1 MVLEDLQTFI
11 AVAHTRS
18 FSKAAQ
24 RLRVAQS
31 SLSKRVQRL
40 ETDLGVA
47 LFLRHGR
54 GVSLTES
61 GTILLARAD
70 KLVREVQDIESDVRS
85 ATSEPVG
92 PVRIAMPPV
101 TAPVLAPLVFQD
113 CRTHYPRISPH
124 LRENTSDNI
133 HEWLLSGDIDLALL
147 YNPEDS
153 ADFVVHPLLSEPLY
167 LIAPAFDKTTG
178 QPIAYPAS
186 YGIDD
191 LARLPLI
198 LPRSPHSIRILVER
212 LCAGN
217 GIQPDVRG
225 ESDSIR
231 TTKGIV
237 EIGLG
242 CTIFSK
248 GALAEEIAQ
257 GRLRAIPF
265 KSPLLSWTLC
275 LVHPRR
281 DNLSLA
287 IMAVKRIITVQVGT
301 LLKRGFWPDARDL
314 SA

>member
-11 AVAHTRS
+11 AVARTRS

-24 RLRVAQS
+24 RLRIAQS

-61 GTILLARAD
+61 GTILLARAE
-70 KLVREVQDIESDVRS
+70 KLVREIHDVESDVRS
-85 ATSEPVG
+85 GTSEPVG

-101 TAPVLAPLVFQD
+101 TAPVLAPLLFQE
-113 CRTHYPRISPH
+113 CKAHYPRISAH
-124 LRENTSDNI
+124 LRETTSDNI
-133 HEWLLSGDIDLALL
+133 HEWLLSGEIDLALL

-153 ADFVVHPLLSEPLY
+153 ADFVVHPLLSEPLF
-167 LIAPAFDKTTG
+167 LIAPAIDKASG
-178 QPIAYPAS
+178 QSIDYPDQYS
-186 YGIDD
+186 IDD

-217 GIQPDVRG
+217 GIQPDVRS
-225 ESDSIR
+225 EIDSIR

-248 GALAEEIAQ
+248 GPLADEIAQ

-265 KSPLLSWTLC
+265 KSPLMSWTLC

-281 DNLSLA
+281 DHLSLA
-287 IMAVKRIITVQVGT
+287 VMAVRRIITQQVRL
-301 LLKRGFWPDARDL
+301 LLKRGFWPGGRDL

>member
-11 AVAHTRS
+11 AVARTSS
-18 FSKAAQ
+18 FAKAAQ
-24 RLRVAQS
+24 RLRIAQS

-40 ETDLGVA
+40 EADLGVA

-61 GTILLARAD
+61 GTILLDRAE
-70 KLVREVQDIESDVRS
+70 KLVREIQDIESDVRS

-101 TAPVLAPLVFQD
+101 TAPVLAPLVFQE
-113 CRTHYPRISPH
+113 CRTLYPRIAVH
-124 LRENTSDNI
+124 LRETTSDNI
-133 HEWLLSGDIDLALL
+133 HEWMLSGEVDLALL

-153 ADFVVHPLLSEPLY
+153 ADFTVHALLAEPLF
-167 LIAPAFDKTTG
+167 LIAPAIDKTSG
-178 QPIAYPAS
+178 RPIDYPAH

-198 LPRSPHSIRILVER
+198 LPRSPHSIRVLVDR

-217 GIQPDVRG
+217 GIQPDVRS
-225 ESDSIR
+225 ECDSIR
-231 TTKGIV
+231 TTRGIV

-248 GALAEEIAQ
+248 GPLADEIAQ

-265 KSPLLSWTLC
+265 KSPLMSWTLC
-275 LVHPRR
+275 LIHPRR
-281 DNLSLA
+281 DHLPLA
-287 IMAVKRIITVQVGT
+287 VMAVRRVMQQQVRA
-301 LLKRGFWPDARDL
+301 LLKRGFWPGSRHL
-314 SA
+314 SV